1 MITGPYNTQ
10 NNKPILESLGIL
22 FDGDYRENL
31 QPEGVYNYV
40 EKFVRTLGL
49 LHLDY
54 IVTIIVEPASLF

>member
-10 NNKPILESLGIL
+10 NTKPILKSLGIL

-40 EKFVRTLGL
+40 ENLFAL
-49 LHLDY
+49 LVLLLLDY
-54 IVTIIVEPASLF
+54 IVIIIV